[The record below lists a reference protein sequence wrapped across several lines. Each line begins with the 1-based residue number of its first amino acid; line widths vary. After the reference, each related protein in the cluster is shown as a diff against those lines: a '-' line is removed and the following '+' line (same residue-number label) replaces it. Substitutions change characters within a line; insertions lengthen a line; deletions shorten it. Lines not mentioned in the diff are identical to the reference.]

1 MKKVKVLLAGI
12 GGYGKLI
19 TNEILNNYDKLD
31 VELCAVAD
39 PFPDGNERLD
49 EIKALGAKVY
59 SDMEEFFKTGN
70 VDLTVISTPIQF
82 HTKHIITALEHG
94 SNVLCEKPLCADEK
108 DIEKLIA
115 ARDKAGKFVYIG
127 YQWSFSK
134 AIEEL
139 KADISAG
146 LFGKPLNLK
155 TLVVWPRNADYFSRG
170 TGWAGKISLPSG
182 ELVYDSIANNAA
194 AHYLHNM
201 FYVLGSKVNE
211 ALAPDSFE
219 AVLLRTNNIENFDTA
234 DIICKF
240 GGGFEARF
248 TATHTTKETLNPCF
262 DYAFEKGRVLFCLDT
277 QPEDNGAAAE
287 KYVPNDITA
296 YFADGSVKHYGN
308 PYENERRKLYIALD
322 TVRELENGY
331 ERCGL
336 ETAAVHTR
344 FINALQ
350 RNAEIKNVKKDLVKV
365 EGKMTYVDG
374 LFDAVKE
381 IYKNGEGSLSDF
393 AEQ

>member
-19 TNEILNNYDKLD
+19 TNEILDNYDKLD
-31 VELCAVAD
+31 IELCAVAD
-39 PFPDGNERLD
+39 PFPDGNERLA
-49 EIKALGAKVY
+49 EIKALGARVY
-59 SDMEEFFKTGN
+59 SDMEEFFKTGS

-82 HTKHIITALEHG
+82 HTKHIMTALEHG

-115 ARDKAGKFVYIG
+115 ARDRAGKFVYIG

-201 FYVLGSKVNE
+201 FYVLGSRVNE

-219 AVLLRTNNIENFDTA
+219 AVLLRANNIENFDTA

-240 GGGFEARF
+240 NGGFEARF

-262 DYAFEKGRVLFCLDT
+262 DYAFEKGRVLFCRDT
-277 QPEDNGAAAE
+277 RPDDSGADTE
-287 KYVPNDITA
+287 EYVPNDITA

-308 PYENERRKLYIALD
+308 PYENERRKFYIALD
-322 TVRELENGY
+322 TVRGLENGY
-331 ERCGL
+331 ERCGI

-350 RNAEIKNVKKDLVKV
+350 KNTDIKNVKKSLVKV

-374 LFDAVKE
+374 LFGAVKE
-381 IYKNGEGSLSDF
+381 IYKNGKGSLLNF
-393 AEQ
+393 AE

>member
-19 TNEILNNYDKLD
+19 TNEILDNYDKLD
-31 VELCAVAD
+31 IELCAVAD
-39 PFPDGNERLD
+39 PFPDGNERLA

-59 SDMEEFFKTGN
+59 SDMEEFFKTGS

-82 HTKHIITALEHG
+82 HTKHIMTALEHG

-115 ARDKAGKFVYIG
+115 ARDRAGKFVYIG

-219 AVLLRTNNIENFDTA
+219 AVLLRANNIENFDTA

-240 GGGFEARF
+240 NGGFEARF

-262 DYAFEKGRVLFCLDT
+262 DYAFEKGRVLFCRDT
-277 QPEDNGAAAE
+277 RPDDSGADTE
-287 KYVPNDITA
+287 EYVPNDITA

-308 PYENERRKLYIALD
+308 PYENERRKFYIALD
-322 TVRELENGY
+322 TVRGLENGY
-331 ERCGL
+331 ERCGI

-350 RNAEIKNVKKDLVKV
+350 KNTDIKNVKKSLVKV

-374 LFDAVKE
+374 LFGAVKE
-381 IYKNGEGSLSDF
+381 IYKNGKGSLLNF
-393 AEQ
+393 AE

>member
-31 VELCAVAD
+31 IELCAVAD
-39 PFPDGNERLD
+39 PFPNGNDRLE

-59 SDMEEFFKTGN
+59 SDMEEFFKTGS

-94 SNVLCEKPLCADEK
+94 SNVLCEKPLCADKK

-115 ARDKAGKFVYIG
+115 ARDKSGKFVYIG

-134 AIEEL
+134 AIEDL

-146 LFGKPLNLK
+146 VFGKPLSLK

-211 ALAPDSFE
+211 ALAPKDFT
-219 AVLLRTNNIENFDTA
+219 ATLLRANNIENFDTA

-240 GGGFEARF
+240 DGGFEARF

-262 DYAFEKGRVLFCLDT
+262 DYAFEKGRVLFC
-277 QPEDNGAAAE
+277 NAE
-287 KYVPNDITA
+287 KPLDDASGSLEYVQRDIVA
-296 YFADGSVKHYGN
+296 YFSDGSVKHYGD
-308 PYENERRKLYIALD
+308 PYENERIKFYIALD
-322 TVRELENGY
+322 AVRGLENGY
-331 ERCGL
+331 ERCGI

-344 FINALQ
+344 FINELQ
-350 RNAEIKNVKKDLVKV
+350 KSTEIKNVKKSLVKT
-365 EGKMTYVDG
+365 EDKMTYVEG
-374 LFDAVKE
+374 LFGAVTD
-381 IYKNGEGSLSDF
+381 IYRTGNGSLSDF
-393 AEQ
+393 AE